1 MNAADAARQV
11 IYAELQR
18 VARAGRTTTY
28 RDLAALVGLDL
39 NRPADRDALAGTLR
53 AISTAEHQQGRP
65 FLSADVV
72 LGGRRLP
79 GRGFFT
85 LARDLGRHTD
95 DDDAAF
101 HRQELAQVHA
111 TWR

>member
-1 MNAADAARQV
+1 MHADDAARQA

-28 RDLAALVGLDL
+28 RTLAALTGLDL
-39 NRPADRDALAGTLR
+39 DRPADRDTLAGTLR
-53 AISTAEHQQGRP
+53 AISTAEHQHGRP
-65 FLSADVV
+65 LLSAVVV
-72 LGGRRLP
+72 LGGRYLP
-79 GRGFFT
+79 GRGFFA
-85 LARDLGRHTD
+85 LARELGRHTG

>member
-1 MNAADAARQV
+1 MHADDAARHV

-18 VARAGRTTTY
+18 VARAGCTTTY
-28 RDLAALVGLDL
+28 RDLAALAGLDL
-39 NRPADRDALAGTLR
+39 NQPADRAALAGTLR
-53 AISTAEHQQGRP
+53 AISTAEHQHGRP
-65 FLSADVV
+65 LISAVVV

-79 GRGFFT
+79 GRGFFA
-85 LARDLGRHTD
+85 LARELGRHTG
-95 DDDAAF
+95 DDAAF

>member
-1 MNAADAARQV
+1 MHAGDAARQA

-28 RDLAALVGLDL
+28 RDLAALAGLDL

-65 FLSADVV
+65 LLSAVVV

-79 GRGFFT
+79 GAGFFA
-85 LARDLGRHTD
+85 LARELRRHAG

-101 HRQELAQVHA
+101 HRQELAQVYA
-111 TWR
+111 AWQ